1 MKEIVAKYQIV
12 VYDDYSVE
20 VCPLPDQD
28 QAAHTVSHSTPASA
42 SVAEPSI
49 RVRQVVSVVREVCRE
64 LSNVSPSSMSQVS
77 FKKIVAQAVKTTAK
91 QFKVEPPTILDKL
104 TRKCGLR
111 MEQFTNLLY
120 EFLSHTEFCVENHEF
135 WLRVFDNCSPADLA
149 YAATELNALRKS
161 IRQ

>member
-20 VCPLPDQD
+20 VGPLPDQD
-28 QAAHTVSHSTPASA
+28 QAAHTVNHSSPANA

-64 LSNVSPSSMSQVS
+64 LSNVSASSMSQIS

-91 QFKVEPPTILDKL
+91 QFKVESPTILDKL

-111 MEQFTNLLY
+111 MEQFTHLLY
-120 EFLSHTEFCVENHEF
+120 EFLAQTEIPMENHEF
-135 WLRVFDNCSPADLA
+135 WLRVFDNCSPTDLV
-149 YAATELNALRKS
+149 YAVTELKDLRKS
-161 IRQ
+161 IKL